1 MAKKLLEEYGDYKL
15 VAGLDEVGRGC
26 GAGPVVTAA
35 VILPKGFNSPLIRD
49 SKKLSPKQRDEA
61 YALIMEN
68 AIAVSCHAGSV
79 KEIDEIGINPSTF
92 NTNQISLYFTPIGH
106 GNTG

>member
-35 VILPKGFNSPLIRD
+35 VILPKGFNSP
-49 SKKLSPKQRDEA
+49 
-61 YALIMEN
+61 
-68 AIAVSCHAGSV
+68 H
-79 KEIDEIGINPSTF
+79 
-92 NTNQISLYFTPIGH
+92 
-106 GNTG
+106 